1 MRIIIVGAGQVGFH
15 ICERFSKEGQDVVL
29 IDTDEKKLKRIER
42 DLNIMTIHGSGA
54 SARILAEA
62 GIAKTDL
69 FIAVTDSDEVNLIA
83 CIMSRQYDVKTRIAR
98 VRNEDFLEEAMILD
112 KKTLDIDLI
121 ISPDLAMTDEIV
133 SLCHISA
140 AFDMAKFAEGRLMLL
155 GYAIREDN
163 PRVGMT
169 LHDLQQAHGS
179 HHFIMTA
186 IIRGKETII
195 PRGNDSIQA
204 GDKIY
209 IMVRREDILRVEKFF
224 HLSSQ
229 TPHKV
234 FIIGGGRMG
243 YAVARVLEDLNIEV
257 FLVENNRNRCD
268 FLSENL
274 GRTIVLNIDGLD
286 AHDMLDEGIDQ
297 ADLVISVTGD
307 DSNNILSS
315 LLAKHHGAKKC
326 ITKITRHDFVPL
338 LGPLGIDIALSSRQV
353 AASMILRYIRRGAV
367 GTVAT
372 IMNSDAEAME
382 VKVPTTGNFDNIA
395 LKDLDFPKGAIIGAI
410 VRNRK
415 VIIPSGNT
423 RIQSGDNLVVFFT
436 QNAVKILEEYFGP
449 GQ

>member
-15 ICERFSKEGQDVVL
+15 ICERFSREGQDVVL
-29 IDTDEKKLKRIER
+29 IDTDEKKLQRIAR

-98 VRNEDFLEEAMILD
+98 VRNEDFLEEAMFLD
-112 KKTLDIDLI
+112 KEILDIDLI

-140 AFDMAKFAEGRLMLL
+140 AFDMAKFADGRLMLL
-155 GYAIREDN
+155 GYAIQEGN
-163 PRVGMT
+163 PRVGMS
-169 LHDLQQAHGS
+169 LGKLQQAHGS

-186 IIRGKETII
+186 IIRGKDTII
-195 PRGNDSIQA
+195 PRGNDTIQA

-209 IMVRREDILRVEKFF
+209 IMVRREDIFRVEKFF
-224 HLSSQ
+224 HLSSH
-229 TPHKV
+229 TPNKV
-234 FIIGGGRMG
+234 FIIGGGRIG
-243 YAVARVLEDLNIEV
+243 YAVARALEDLNIEV
-257 FLVENNRNRCD
+257 FLVEASRRRCD

-274 GRTIVLNIDGLD
+274 GRTVVLNIDGLD
-286 AHDMLDEGIDQ
+286 ARDMLDEGIDQ
-297 ADLVISVTGD
+297 ADLVISLTSD

-338 LGPLGIDIALSSRQV
+338 LGHLGIDIALSSRQV
-353 AASMILRYIRRGAV
+353 AASMILRYVRRGAV

-382 VKVPTTGNFDNIA
+382 VKVPINKGFDNVS
-395 LKDLDFPKGAIIGAI
+395 LKDLDFPQGAIIGAI
-410 VRNRK
+410 VRSSK
-415 VIIPSGNT
+415 VVIPSGNT
-423 RIQSGDNLVVFFT
+423 RIQAGDNLVVFFT
-436 QNAVKILEEYFGP
+436 QNALEMLEHYFG
-449 GQ
+449 QEE

>member
-1 MRIIIVGAGQVGFH
+1 M
-15 ICERFSKEGQDVVL
+15 
-29 IDTDEKKLKRIER
+29 
-42 DLNIMTIHGSGA
+42 
-54 SARILAEA
+54 
-62 GIAKTDL
+62 
-69 FIAVTDSDEVNLIA
+69 
-83 CIMSRQYDVKTRIAR
+83 
-98 VRNEDFLEEAMILD
+98 
-112 KKTLDIDLI
+112 
-121 ISPDLAMTDEIV
+121 
-133 SLCHISA
+133 
-140 AFDMAKFAEGRLMLL
+140 
-155 GYAIREDN
+155 
-163 PRVGMT
+163 
-169 LHDLQQAHGS
+169 
-179 HHFIMTA
+179 
-186 IIRGKETII
+186 
-195 PRGNDSIQA
+195 
-204 GDKIY
+204 
-209 IMVRREDILRVEKFF
+209 EKFF
-224 HLSSQ
+224 HLSSH

-257 FLVENNRNRCD
+257 FLVENSRSRCD

-274 GRTIVLNIDGLD
+274 GRTVVLNIDGLD

-382 VKVPTTGNFDNIA
+382 VKVPTSGNFDNIA

-415 VIIPSGNT
+415 VIIPSGNP

>member
-15 ICERFSKEGQDVVL
+15 ICERFSREGQDVVL
-29 IDTDEKKLKRIER
+29 IDTDEKKLQRIAR

-62 GIAKTDL
+62 GIAKADL

-140 AFDMAKFAEGRLMLL
+140 AFDMAKFADGRLMLL
-155 GYAIREDN
+155 GYAIRGDN
-163 PRVGMT
+163 PRVGMP
-169 LHDLQQAHGS
+169 LDKLQQAHGS

-186 IIRGKETII
+186 IIRGKNTII
-195 PRGNDSIQA
+195 PRGNDIIQA

-209 IMVRREDILRVEKFF
+209 IMVRREDIFRMEKFF
-224 HLSSQ
+224 HPSSH
-229 TPHKV
+229 TPQKI
-234 FIIGGGRMG
+234 FIIGGGRIG
-243 YAVARVLEDLNIEV
+243 YAVARELEDLNIEV
-257 FLVENNRNRCD
+257 FLVEMNRRRCD

-274 GRTIVLNIDGLD
+274 SKTVVLNIDGLD
-286 AHDMLDEGIDQ
+286 SHDMLDEGIDQ
-297 ADLVISVTGD
+297 ADLVISLTSD

-338 LGPLGIDIALSSRQV
+338 LGHLGIDIALSSRQV

-382 VKVPTTGNFDNIA
+382 VKVPISRNFDNVA
-395 LKDLDFPKGAIIGAI
+395 LKDLNFPKGAIIGAI
-410 VRNRK
+410 VRSRK

-423 RIQSGDNLVVFFT
+423 RVQAGDNLVVFFT
-436 QNAVKILEEYFGP
+436 HNAVAMLEQYFGQ
-449 GQ
+449 GE

>member
-15 ICERFSKEGQDVVL
+15 ICERFSLENQDVVL

-83 CIMSRQYDVKTRIAR
+83 CIMSSQYNVKTRIAR
-98 VRNEDFLEEAMILD
+98 VRNQDFLEEGMFPD
-112 KKTLDIDLI
+112 TKVLDIDMI
-121 ISPDLAMTDEIV
+121 ISPDQAMTDEIV

-140 AFDMAKFAEGRLMLL
+140 AFDMAKFADGRLMLL
-155 GYAIREDN
+155 GYQIKAGN
-163 PRVGMT
+163 PRLGMT
-169 LHDLQQAHGS
+169 LNKLMKVHGS
-179 HHFIMTA
+179 HNFIMTA
-186 IIRGKETII
+186 IIRGKDTII
-195 PRGNDSIQA
+195 PRGDDAIEA

-209 IMVRREDILRVEKFF
+209 IMVRREDIFRVEKFF
-224 HLSSQ
+224 HLSSR

-234 FIIGGGRMG
+234 FIIGGGRIG
-243 YAVARVLEDLNIEV
+243 YAVARALEDLNIEV
-257 FLVENNRNRCD
+257 FLVENNRQRCE

-274 GRTIVLNIDGLD
+274 GRTTVLNIDGLD
-286 AHDMLDEGIDQ
+286 SHDLLDEGIDQ
-297 ADLVISVTGD
+297 ADLVISLTSD
-307 DSNNILSS
+307 DSNNIMSS
-315 LLAKHHGAKKC
+315 LLAKYHGARKC

-338 LGPLGIDIALSSRQV
+338 LGSLGIDIALSSRQV
-353 AASMILRYIRRGAV
+353 AASMILRFVRRGAV

-382 VKVPTTGNFDNIA
+382 IKVPMNRNFENVA

-410 VRNRK
+410 VRGRK
-415 VIIPSGNT
+415 ILIPSGNT
-423 RIQSGDNLVVFFT
+423 RVQADDNLVVFFT
-436 QNAVKILEEYFGP
+436 RDAVKVLEQYFE
-449 GQ
+449 

>member
-15 ICERFSKEGQDVVL
+15 ICERLSKEGQDVVL
-29 IDTDEKKLKRIER
+29 IDTDEKKLQRIER

-62 GIAKTDL
+62 GIAKANL

-98 VRNEDFLEEAMILD
+98 VRNPDFLDEAMILD
-112 KKTLDIDLI
+112 KQTLDIDLI

-140 AFDMAKFAEGRLMLL
+140 AFDMAKFADGRLMLL
-155 GYAIREDN
+155 GYVIRENN

-169 LHDLQQAHGS
+169 LHKLQQVHGS

-195 PRGNDSIQA
+195 PRGDDIIQA
-204 GDKIY
+204 GDRIY
-209 IMVRREDILRVEKFF
+209 IMVRREDILRVEQFF
-224 HLSSQ
+224 HLSSHV
-229 TPHKV
+229 PHKV
-234 FIIGGGRMG
+234 FIIGGGRIG
-243 YAVARVLEDLNIEV
+243 YAVARALEDLNIEV
-257 FLVENNRNRCD
+257 FLVENSRRRCE

-274 GRTIVLNIDGLD
+274 GKTVVLNIDGLD

-297 ADLVISVTGD
+297 ADLIISLTGD

-372 IMNSDAEAME
+372 IMNSEAEAME
-382 VKVPTTGNFDNIA
+382 VKVPAGQYFDNVA
-395 LKDLDFPKGAIIGAI
+395 LKDLDFPKGSIIGAI

-436 QNAVKILEEYFGP
+436 HNAVEKLEHYFGQ
-449 GQ
+449 GD

>member
-15 ICERFSKEGQDVVL
+15 ICERFSLENQDVVL

-69 FIAVTDSDEVNLIA
+69 FIAVTDSDEVNLIS
-83 CIMSRQYDVKTRIAR
+83 CIMSSQYNVKTRIAR
-98 VRNEDFLEEAMILD
+98 VRNQDFLEEGMFPD
-112 KKTLDIDLI
+112 SKVLDIDMI
-121 ISPDLAMTDEIV
+121 ISPDQAMTDEIV

-140 AFDMAKFAEGRLMLL
+140 AFDMAKFADGRLMLL
-155 GYAIREDN
+155 GYLIREGN
-163 PRVGMT
+163 PRLGMT
-169 LHDLQQAHGS
+169 LNKLMKTHGS
-179 HHFIMTA
+179 HNFIMTA

-195 PRGNDSIQA
+195 PRGSDVIQA

-209 IMVRREDILRVEKFF
+209 IMVRREDIFRVEKFF

-234 FIIGGGRMG
+234 FIIGGGRIG
-243 YAVARVLEDLNIEV
+243 YAVARALEDLNIEV
-257 FLVENNRNRCD
+257 FLVENNRQRCE

-274 GRTIVLNIDGLD
+274 GRTTVLNIDGLD
-286 AHDMLDEGIDQ
+286 SHDLLDEGIDQ
-297 ADLVISVTGD
+297 ADLVISLTSN
-307 DSNNILSS
+307 DSNNIMSS
-315 LLAKHHGAKKC
+315 LLAKYHGAKRC

-353 AASMILRYIRRGAV
+353 AASMILRFVRRGAV

-382 VKVPTTGNFDNIA
+382 IEVPMNRNFDNIA
-395 LKDLDFPKGAIIGAI
+395 LKDLDFPQGAVIGAI
-410 VRNRK
+410 VRGRK
-415 VIIPSGNT
+415 IIIPSGNT
-423 RIQSGDNLVVFFT
+423 RVQAEDNLVVFFT
-436 QNAVKILEEYFGP
+436 RDAVKMLEQYFD
-449 GQ
+449 QEE

>member
-15 ICERFSKEGQDVVL
+15 ICERFSLENQDVVL

-83 CIMSRQYDVKTRIAR
+83 CIMSSQYNVKTRIAR
-98 VRNEDFLEEAMILD
+98 VRNQDFLEEGMFPD
-112 KKTLDIDLI
+112 TKVLDIDMI
-121 ISPDLAMTDEIV
+121 ISPDQAMTDEIV

-140 AFDMAKFAEGRLMLL
+140 AFDMAKFADGRLMLL
-155 GYAIREDN
+155 GYLIKEGN
-163 PRVGMT
+163 PRLGMT
-169 LHDLQQAHGS
+169 LNQLMKVHGS
-179 HHFIMTA
+179 HNFIMTA
-186 IIRGKETII
+186 IIRGKDTII
-195 PRGNDSIQA
+195 PRGSDAIQA

-209 IMVRREDILRVEKFF
+209 IMVRREDIFRVEKFF

-234 FIIGGGRMG
+234 FIIGGGRIG
-243 YAVARVLEDLNIEV
+243 YAVARALEDLNIEV
-257 FLVENNRNRCD
+257 FLVENSRQRCE

-274 GRTIVLNIDGLD
+274 GRTTVLNIDGLD
-286 AHDMLDEGIDQ
+286 THDLVDEGIDQ
-297 ADLVISVTGD
+297 ADLVISLTSD
-307 DSNNILSS
+307 DSNNIMSS
-315 LLAKHHGAKKC
+315 LLAKYHGARKC

-353 AASMILRYIRRGAV
+353 AASMILRFVRRGAV

-382 VKVPTTGNFDNIA
+382 IKVPVTRNFDNVA
-395 LKDLDFPKGAIIGAI
+395 LKDLNFPKGAIIGAI
-410 VRNRK
+410 VRGRK
-415 VIIPSGNT
+415 ILIPSGNT
-423 RIQSGDNLVVFFT
+423 RVQAEDNLVVFFT
-436 QNAVKILEEYFGP
+436 RDAVKLLERYFD
-449 GQ
+449 QEE

>member
-15 ICERFSKEGQDVVL
+15 ICERFSREGQDVVL
-29 IDTDEKKLKRIER
+29 IDTDEKKLQRIAR

-62 GIAKTDL
+62 GIAKADL

-98 VRNEDFLEEAMILD
+98 VRNEDFLEEAMFLD

-140 AFDMAKFAEGRLMLL
+140 AFDMAKFADGRLMLL
-155 GYAIREDN
+155 GYAIRGDN
-163 PRVGMT
+163 PRVGMSLT
-169 LHDLQQAHGS
+169 KLQQVHGS

-186 IIRGKETII
+186 IIRGNDTII
-195 PRGNDSIQA
+195 PRGSDIIQA

-209 IMVRREDILRVEKFF
+209 IMVRREDIFRVEKFF
-224 HLSSQ
+224 HLSSH

-234 FIIGGGRMG
+234 FIIGGGRIG
-243 YAVARVLEDLNIEV
+243 YAVARELEDLNIEV
-257 FLVENNRNRCD
+257 FLVEMNRRRCD

-274 GRTIVLNIDGLD
+274 GKTVVLNIDGLD

-297 ADLVISVTGD
+297 ADLVISLTGD

-338 LGPLGIDIALSSRQV
+338 LGHLSIDTALSSRQV

-367 GTVAT
+367 GIVAT

-382 VKVPTTGNFDNIA
+382 IKVPTNRNFDNVA

-410 VRNRK
+410 VRSRK

-423 RIQSGDNLVVFFT
+423 RVQSGDNLVVFFT
-436 QNAVKILEEYFGP
+436 HNAVDMLEQYFG
-449 GQ
+449 QEE

>member
-29 IDTDEKKLKRIER
+29 IDTDEKKLQRIAR

-62 GIAKTDL
+62 GIAKANL

-98 VRNEDFLEEAMILD
+98 VRNEDFLEEAMFLD

-140 AFDMAKFAEGRLMLL
+140 AFDMAKFADGRLMLL
-155 GYAIREDN
+155 GYAIRGDN

-169 LHDLQQAHGS
+169 LTKLQQVHGS
-179 HHFIMTA
+179 HRFIMTA
-186 IIRGKETII
+186 IIRGKDTII
-195 PRGNDSIQA
+195 PRGNDTIQA

-209 IMVRREDILRVEKFF
+209 IMVRREDIFRVESFF
-224 HLSSQ
+224 HLSSH

-234 FIIGGGRMG
+234 FIIGGGRIG
-243 YAVARVLEDLNIEV
+243 YAVARELEDLNIEV
-257 FLVENNRNRCD
+257 FLVEMDRRRCD

-274 GRTIVLNIDGLD
+274 SKTVVLNIDGLD

-297 ADLVISVTGD
+297 ADLVISLTGD

-338 LGPLGIDIALSSRQV
+338 LGNLGVDIALSSRQV

-367 GTVAT
+367 GAVAT

-382 VKVPTTGNFDNIA
+382 VKVPISRNFDNVA
-395 LKDLDFPKGAIIGAI
+395 LKDLNFPKGAIIGAI

-415 VIIPSGNT
+415 VVIPSGNT
-423 RIQSGDNLVVFFT
+423 RIQTGDNLVVFFT
-436 QNAVKILEEYFGP
+436 HNAVAMLDRYFG
-449 GQ
+449 QEE

>member
-15 ICERFSKEGQDVVL
+15 ICERFSLENQDVVL

-83 CIMSRQYDVKTRIAR
+83 CIMSSQYNVKTRIAR
-98 VRNEDFLEEAMILD
+98 VRNQDFLEEGMFPD
-112 KKTLDIDLI
+112 TKVLDIDMI
-121 ISPDLAMTDEIV
+121 ISPDQAMTDEIV

-140 AFDMAKFAEGRLMLL
+140 AFDMAKFADGRLMLL
-155 GYAIREDN
+155 GYQIKEGN
-163 PRVGMT
+163 PHLGMT
-169 LHDLQQAHGS
+169 LNKLMKVHGS
-179 HHFIMTA
+179 HNFIMTA
-186 IIRGKETII
+186 IIRGRDTII
-195 PRGNDSIQA
+195 PRGSDAIQA

-209 IMVRREDILRVEKFF
+209 IMVRREDIFRVEKFF

-234 FIIGGGRMG
+234 FIIGGGRIG
-243 YAVARVLEDLNIEV
+243 YAVARALEDLNIEV
-257 FLVENNRNRCD
+257 FLVENSRQRCE

-274 GRTIVLNIDGLD
+274 GRTTVLNIDGLD
-286 AHDMLDEGIDQ
+286 SHDLVDEGIDQ
-297 ADLVISVTGD
+297 ADLVISLTSD
-307 DSNNILSS
+307 DSNNIMSS
-315 LLAKHHGAKKC
+315 LLAKYHGAKRC

-353 AASMILRYIRRGAV
+353 AASMILRFVRRGAV

-382 VKVPTTGNFDNIA
+382 IKVPMNRNFDNVA
-395 LKDLDFPKGAIIGAI
+395 LKDLNFPKGAIIGAI
-410 VRNRK
+410 VRGRK
-415 VIIPSGNT
+415 ILIPSGNT
-423 RIQSGDNLVVFFT
+423 RVQAEDNLVVFFT
-436 QNAVKILEEYFGP
+436 RDAVKLLEQYFE
-449 GQ
+449 

>member
-1 MRIIIVGAGQVGFH
+1 
-15 ICERFSKEGQDVVL
+15 
-29 IDTDEKKLKRIER
+29 
-42 DLNIMTIHGSGA
+42 MTIHGSGA

-62 GIAKTDL
+62 GIAKADL

-140 AFDMAKFAEGRLMLL
+140 AFDMAKFADGRLMLL
-155 GYAIREDN
+155 GYAIRGDN
-163 PRVGMT
+163 PRVGMP
-169 LHDLQQAHGS
+169 LDKLQQAHGS

-186 IIRGKETII
+186 IIRGKNTII
-195 PRGNDSIQA
+195 PRGNDIIQA

-209 IMVRREDILRVEKFF
+209 IMVRREDIFRVEKFF
-224 HLSSQ
+224 HLSSH

-234 FIIGGGRMG
+234 FIIGGGRIG
-243 YAVARVLEDLNIEV
+243 YAVARELEDLNIEV
-257 FLVENNRNRCD
+257 FLVEMNRRRCD

-274 GRTIVLNIDGLD
+274 SKTVVLNIDGLD
-286 AHDMLDEGIDQ
+286 SHDMLDEGIDQ
-297 ADLVISVTGD
+297 ADLVISLTSD

-338 LGPLGIDIALSSRQV
+338 LGHLGIDIALSSRQV

-382 VKVPTTGNFDNIA
+382 VKVPIRRNFDNVA
-395 LKDLDFPKGAIIGAI
+395 LMDLNFPKGAIIGAI
-410 VRNRK
+410 VRSRK

-423 RIQSGDNLVVFFT
+423 RVQAGDNLVVFFT
-436 QNAVKILEEYFGP
+436 HNAVAMLEQYFGQ
-449 GQ
+449 GE